1 MHLGNRVMVINT
13 SCLLDHQQWRS
24 QKPFSIPDAEPLVQT
39 YYNADF
45 FFFYSCPSYSRQHGL
60 GKVNTAAG
68 SFSLAFPHYIDTFSI
83 FSA

>member
-45 FFFYSCPSYSRQHGL
+45 FFFIPAHPTPVSM
-60 GKVNTAAG
+60 
-68 SFSLAFPHYIDTFSI
+68 D
-83 FSA
+83 